1 MSYDNAISVR
11 AKMNIDYH
19 KMLDIE
25 TDPRRIDAIKKQIA
39 LNEEEI
45 KQLEQGRPL
54 FGQAPTLKQEVKIIE
69 PDPETKGQK
78 VTIINEK
85 ESTEEVK
92 EVPDENEVTTATGNN
107 KKIKNILRDKIKQNL
122 LEAEED
128 SLKNKIQEAKRTR
141 AKFN

>member
-19 KMLDIE
+19 KMLEVE
-25 TDPRRIDAIKKQIA
+25 TDPTRQDAIKKQIA

-85 ESTEEVK
+85 EKQEEASLDPIQTDSI
-92 EVPDENEVTTATGNN
+92 ETTNT
-107 KKIKNILRDKIKQNL
+107 KKIGNALRDK
-122 LEAEED
+122 
-128 SLKNKIQEAKRTR
+128 LKNKIVEAEEESLKSQVQAVKRAR